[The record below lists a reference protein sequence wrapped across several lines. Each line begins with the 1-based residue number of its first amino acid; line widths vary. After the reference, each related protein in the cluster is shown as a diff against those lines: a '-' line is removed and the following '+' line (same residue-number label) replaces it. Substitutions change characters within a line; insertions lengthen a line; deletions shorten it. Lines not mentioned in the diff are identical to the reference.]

1 MEKFEVRQISAEQLG
16 AQMWAFVA
24 LLQDSVDS
32 GASVGFLPPLDAPAA
47 VQYWNELIYDLQDG
61 VVVLLAVYDGDILL
75 GSVQLTP
82 ARQANGQHRAEV
94 NKLMVHTTARRLGLG
109 KMLMAAVEEKAR
121 ELGRTLLVLDT
132 RKGDVSETLYRGL
145 GYEAAGEIPG
155 YARSA
160 GGELHTTVMFYKNLR

>member
-1 MEKFEVRQISAEQLG
+1 MQNFEIQSVSAEQLG

-61 VVVLLAVYDGDILL
+61 AVVLLAVYDGDILL

-82 ARQANGQHRAEV
+82 ARQPNGRHRAEV

-109 KMLMAAVEEKAR
+109 KMLMAAV
-121 ELGRTLLVLDT
+121 D
-132 RKGDVSETLYRGL
+132 
-145 GYEAAGEIPG
+145 AAKP
-155 YARSA
+155 
-160 GGELHTTVMFYKNLR
+160 